1 MKMVKFAAVMAGL
14 LLVTQVFADEQKFE
28 NLNQYF
34 EYLPNAVHKNWTP
47 YKANSDYEVLVQFR
61 VKKNG
66 EITDPVIVKSTNEQA
81 NNSVLNAVK
90 AGAPYRPL
98 PEKFPGESVNTQIE
112 LKFFK

>member
-1 MKMVKFAAVMAGL
+1 MKKLKMCVVIAGL
-14 LLVTQVFADEQKFE
+14 LLISSAFADEVKFE

-34 EYLPNAVHKNWTP
+34 EYLPNAVHKNWAP

-66 EITDPVIVKSTNEQA
+66 EITEPFIVSSTNEQA
-81 NNSVLNAVK
+81 NASVLNAVK

-98 PEKFPGESVNTQIE
+98 PEKFPGESVNTQVQ
-112 LKFFK
+112 LRFVK

>member
-47 YKANSDYEVLVQFR
+47 YKANSD
-61 VKKNG
+61 
-66 EITDPVIVKSTNEQA
+66 
-81 NNSVLNAVK
+81 
-90 AGAPYRPL
+90 
-98 PEKFPGESVNTQIE
+98 
-112 LKFFK
+112 

>member
-47 YKANSDYEVLVQFR
+47 YKP
-61 VKKNG
+61 
-66 EITDPVIVKSTNEQA
+66 TVIMKFLCNLE
-81 NNSVLNAVK
+81 L
-90 AGAPYRPL
+90 RRM
-98 PEKFPGESVNTQIE
+98 EKLQI
-112 LKFFK
+112 LLL

>member
-1 MKMVKFAAVMAGL
+1 MKMVKFAAIMAGL

-47 YKANSDYEVLVQFR
+47 YKANSDYEVL
-61 VKKNG
+61 
-66 EITDPVIVKSTNEQA
+66 
-81 NNSVLNAVK
+81 NAVK

-112 LKFFK
+112 LKFIK

>member
-1 MKMVKFAAVMAGL
+1 MKMLKFPAIMAGL

-66 EITDPVIVKSTNEQA
+66 EITDPVIVKSTNEHA

-112 LKFFK
+112 LKFIK

>member
-1 MKMVKFAAVMAGL
+1 MKKTFL
-14 LLVTQVFADEQKFE
+14 LLMLLALPVFAEEAPIQ

-66 EITDPVIVKSTNEQA
+66 EITKPVIVKSTNENA
-81 NNSVLNAVK
+81 NASVLNAVQ
-90 AGAPYRPL
+90 AGAPYKPL
-98 PEKFPGESVNTQIE
+98 PEKFPGESVNTQVQ
-112 LKFFK
+112 LKYMK